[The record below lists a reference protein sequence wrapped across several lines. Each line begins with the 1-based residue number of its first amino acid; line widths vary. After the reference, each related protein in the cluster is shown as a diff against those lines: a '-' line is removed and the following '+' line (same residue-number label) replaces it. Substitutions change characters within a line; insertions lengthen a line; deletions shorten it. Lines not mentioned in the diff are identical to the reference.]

1 MHILRLLTS
10 IVLQRL
16 SDVHVY
22 TLVGLPLSRW
32 NSIGFRWY
40 HGLLEF
46 DVKLKKILGNLEISL
61 D

>member
-1 MHILRLLTS
+1 
-10 IVLQRL
+10 
-16 SDVHVY
+16 VY